1 MKGNCENSP
10 IEIVSIR
17 CVPIRQL
24 CCGGSH
30 SGVLSYTGTI
40 YMWGK
45 NEFGQLGLNDTQN
58 RLIPTIQS
66 TLRTQRISFIDCG
79 EEHSA
84 ALTSDGGLF
93 TWGAGMYGQLGH
105 AKNVNEILPR
115 RVFELMGNT
124 VTQVSCGRC
133 HTLASVGSNGKVYA
147 FGLNGS
153 GQLGI
158 GTQISKFVPINVRGK
173 WIDLGVKDLA
183 VRDIA
188 GSLMPFPKESLPNDP
203 KQNTS
208 RKAKSPVNG
217 SSLNESGDE
226 MQSPSYEMSIDEMME
241 NEEIDSEEMSADES
255 AIIEEPDDKSKSMLF
270 DVEPSFVCTTNT
282 IIPTRQESV
291 EIDEYLSDPD
301 SDKIESEQLV
311 LTEVVASKG
320 DQSFVLVSRLTDK
333 SKPKDFRFD
342 NPFDEIYKLENSIFD
357 ELKTSKEKTISYDTI
372 DYVENVFSSIS
383 CWNASYINFSDN
395 SDSALPSIDWNSALR
410 GFHYIEEVE
419 SGRFH
424 EAILHSILKIIPKL
438 PNIYDQK
445 SLDPEVLRIY
455 LLLPLFHMF
464 RTGVKSND
472 IMKNLIAGY
481 SRAVTRLS
489 DYALEALDYWW
500 SRINKQYFRKLIKI
514 YKKSVEELLSIQD
527 KENLRNSDQSNQ
539 NQKQNLQIDLQLHEN
554 LSLCLN
560 LLSLLHKVNQ
570 KSGKI
575 SYKEFYIEGISDK
588 FDVKQDYIHWLISKT
603 QQLNRNPS
611 QKTLY
616 LCDYPFIFDPP
627 AKTLILSTDS
637 FIQQQNAAENSVYR
651 MSIPFIMPPI
661 LVANPFLVLS
671 VTRDTIL
678 QSTIE
683 QLCNSNKNPS
693 ELKKPLKVNFEGEE
707 AIDAGAGMKKEFFL
721 LLMKEMLDQ
730 KFGMFIEYNETHSIW
745 FNPGDVGEH
754 EDLVM
759 YNLIGIVCG
768 LAIYNQVIIYL
779 PFPLALYKKLL
790 NEPLNIDDLNCL
802 DPILAKNLKDIL
814 NSKCSAEEF
823 NAIYGDLNFTI
834 NLQCYGSAVEFEL
847 EKGGKDKALNWENR
861 CDYVRLYWNFILNES
876 VKNQFDSFKSG
887 FNKVLDAGILQ
898 LFHAEELMRLLTG
911 EEVSDWVLLEKVT
924 EYKDPFNA
932 NHPTI
937 ILFWKVFHSLSEEEK
952 KKFLLF
958 LTGSD
963 RIPILGMKALK
974 VLYLNSLLSLFIS

>member
-1 MKGNCENSP
+1 
-10 IEIVSIR
+10 
-17 CVPIRQL
+17 
-24 CCGGSH
+24 
-30 SGVLSYTGTI
+30 
-40 YMWGK
+40 MWGK

-58 RLIPTIQS
+58 RPIPTVQS
-66 TLRTQRISFIDCG
+66 TLRSQKISFIDCG

-105 AKNVNEILPR
+105 ARNVNEILPR

-153 GQLGI
+153 GQLGT
-158 GTQISKFVPINVRGK
+158 GTNVSKFVPINVRGK
-173 WIDLGVKDLA
+173 WIDLGVKDVT
-183 VRDIA
+183 VRNIA
-188 GSLMPFPKESLPNDP
+188 GSLMLIPKESLPDSP
-203 KQNTS
+203 KQNT
-208 RKAKSPVNG
+208 KAKNPSNQSSP
-217 SSLNESGDE
+217 NESTDE
-226 MQSPSYEMSIDEMME
+226 LQSPCAMSIDEMVE
-241 NEEIDSEEMSADES
+241 TEQIDSEEMSADES
-255 AIIEEPDDKSKSMLF
+255 AIIEEPDDKSRSMSF
-270 DVEPSFVCTTNT
+270 NVEPNFVCTANT
-282 IIPTRQESV
+282 VIPTRQESL

-301 SDKIESEQLV
+301 SDDVEREQLV
-311 LTEVVASKG
+311 LSEVVASKG

-357 ELKTSKEKTISYDTI
+357 ELKTSKDKTISYDTI
-372 DYVENVFSSIS
+372 DYVENTFSSIS

-395 SDSALPSIDWNSALR
+395 SDCALPSIDWNSALR
-410 GFHYIEEVE
+410 DFHYIEEVE

-464 RTGVKSND
+464 RTGVKSTN

-481 SRAVTRLS
+481 SKAIIRLS
-489 DYALEALDYWW
+489 DYALEALNDWW
-500 SRINKQYFRKLIKI
+500 SRINKQYFRKLIRI

-527 KENLRNSDQSNQ
+527 RENLKNSDQSNQ
-539 NQKQNLQIDLQLHEN
+539 NQNQNPQIDLQLHEN

-588 FDVKQDYIHWLISKT
+588 FDVKKDYVCWLISRT
-603 QQLNRNPS
+603 QQLNRSPS

-637 FIQQQNAAENSVYR
+637 LIQQQNAAESSVYR
-651 MSIPFIMPPI
+651 VPFHYMIGGGG
-661 LVANPFLVLS
+661 LGGGLVVANPFLVLS

-730 KFGMFIEYNETHSIW
+730 KFGMFIAYNETHSIW

-754 EDLVM
+754 EDLIM

-790 NEPLNIDDLNCL
+790 NEPLTIDDLNCL

-814 NSKCSAEEF
+814 DSTYSEEEF

-834 NLQCYGSAVEFEL
+834 TLQCYGSAVEFEL
-847 EKGGKDKALNWENR
+847 EKGGKDKALNWKNR

-887 FNKVLDAGILQ
+887 FNKVLDARILE

-911 EEVSDWVLLEKVT
+911 EEVCDWMLLQKVT
-924 EYKDPFNA
+924 EYKEPFSA
-932 NHPTI
+932 DHPTI
-937 ILFWKVFHSLSEEEK
+937 IMFWKVFHSLSEEEK
-952 KKFLLF
+952 RRFLLF

-963 RIPILGMKALK
+963 RIPILGMKSLK
-974 VLYLNSLLSLFIS
+974 VLYLNSL